1 MGFIFSKKHQ
11 VYKNNLSKRLNPNVL
26 GTKSVAA
33 LAQRGR
39 AADC

>member
-1 MGFIFSKKHQ
+1 MAYIFLKKLPAW
-11 VYKNNLSKRLNPNVL
+11 KNNLSKRLNPNIL

>member
-1 MGFIFSKKHQ
+1 MEFIFLKNLP
-11 VYKNNLSKRLNPNVL
+11 VLKNNLSKRLNPNIL